1 MFIKG
6 GAKVNDK
13 LLLLQ
18 LKEGSRKAFDALYD
32 QYWSAVYA
40 AAYKRLQD
48 EDMAKDI
55 AQDVFLQLWAKRDTL
70 HIENLPAYLYTAIRN
85 KVYNIFEQQRKF
97 MPVPDLFASLAERDD
112 QADAMLLK
120 KEFLRAYEA
129 LLESL
134 PVTQRKIFR
143 MRYDQG
149 LSTEDIAAQLD
160 ISRKTVQNHL
170 SSAVTRMRSS
180 LTTLTVLLVLLKH

>member
-120 KEFLRAYEA
+120 KEFLRAYDA